1 MGVKEVRVQVRN
13 MAIAELMKIHNYI
26 DNQVIKGELDADA
39 AEEMKIALLDA
50 VDATSKQIPKKLIDR
65 GKRLM
70 DLTQYDCPTCG
81 KGGFVCS
88 CSKYCNTCGQALM
101 WVE

>member
-1 MGVKEVRVQVRN
+1 
-13 MAIAELMKIHNYI
+13 MAIAELMRISNYI
-26 DNQVIKGELDADA
+26 DSQVMKDELGADA
-39 AEEMKIALLDA
+39 AEEMKKALYNAMDA
-50 VDATSKQIPKKLIDR
+50 VEKSMPKKLIDR

-70 DLTQYDCPTCG
+70 DLKQYDCPSCG